1 MKLTFGV
8 TSLLTASAAAS
19 PSPRGILKIQEM
31 SNISRNSVAKQNKW
45 RKKRATMNQHFVS
58 VADGRLPIPQIIKD
72 FQILSVTTQYLR
84 DLERPL
90 NSRKIGLCI
99 QDFGIL
105 CVLYVC
111 CWLDFVFFVGL
122 WQVGLTLASPHGK
135 AEGAQ
140 MVCEETQ
147 FAENQDVPDES
158 NMHRNS
164 LTELFSWYY
173 LKIILDN
180 SFQIF

>member
-19 PSPRGILKIQEM
+19 PSPRGILKVQEM
-31 SNISRNSVAKQNKW
+31 SNISRNSVAKYRINGA
-45 RKKRATMNQHFVS
+45 KKEQQWTNTLYLLLMEDLPMPYDNQWFSNLISGHSLTIFE
-58 VADGRLPIPQIIKD
+58 
-72 FQILSVTTQYLR
+72 ILNDHWIHV
-84 DLERPL
+84 
-90 NSRKIGLCI
+90 KIGLCI

-147 FAENQDVPDES
+147 FAEN
-158 NMHRNS
+158 
-164 LTELFSWYY
+164 
-173 LKIILDN
+173 
-180 SFQIF
+180 